1 MTLQAIEHT
10 CSSAESRQEVHTLGF
25 LVALASLWRSLL
37 VRLLQQTGA
46 GMREEPCISRHV
58 CFFRFYLGF

>member
-1 MTLQAIEHT
+1 
-10 CSSAESRQEVHTLGF
+10 